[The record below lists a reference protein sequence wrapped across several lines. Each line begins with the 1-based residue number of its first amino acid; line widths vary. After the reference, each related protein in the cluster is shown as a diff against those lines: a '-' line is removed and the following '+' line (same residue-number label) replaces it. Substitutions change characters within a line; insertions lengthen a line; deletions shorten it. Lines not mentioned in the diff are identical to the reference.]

1 MTSLFGRRNGVIFHP
16 IQQPRHF
23 VTIPQAAGKTFGK
36 KDISSLTLYQGRVYV
51 GYGDYGAN
59 NGPTDV
65 VSFDPDTAEVI
76 THLTD
81 VPTEAIFPYREFDG
95 WLYGPCVDPSWYY
108 GPGGY
113 VTNKGGE
120 WHTVEVPDMVH
131 TFDVYA
137 DSRGTFVCGSRL
149 DKTNTEVGRAVVLFQ
164 PAGQATWELVLQSE
178 DAGDYTRFYAF
189 TAEGDELRVSYYNN
203 QRQQVSYSSLDGKT
217 WTVTDVHPSDVM
229 FPVLSNR
236 LIVNGWEYRGTS
248 EGTITRTLLR
258 VTQPEILI

>member
-1 MTSLFGRRNGVIFHP
+1 MTSLIGRRNKTIIRP
-16 IQQPRHF
+16 IQQPHHF
-23 VTIPQAAGKTFGK
+23 VTIPQAADKTFGL

-51 GYGDYGAN
+51 GYGDYAAN

-76 THLTD
+76 THLKD

-95 WLYGPCVDPSWYY
+95 WLYGPYVDPSWYY

-120 WHTVEVPDMVH
+120 WHRVEVPDMVH

-149 DKTNTEVGRAVVLFQ
+149 DETNTEVGHAVVMFQ
-164 PAGQATWELVLQSE
+164 PAGQATWERVFQSE
-178 DAGDYTRFYAF
+178 DAGEYTRFYAF
-189 TAEGDELRVSYYNN
+189 TTEGDELRVSYYNN

-236 LIVNGWEYRGTS
+236 LIINEWEYIGDNKGQIKRQLNRRGT
-248 EGTITRTLLR
+248 I
-258 VTQPEILI
+258 V